1 MAQTTN
7 PGPFFSRVPRAHAAE
22 QPFTYPLQREWA
34 EPDWR
39 RLPAFRDVTRS
50 EWETAQWQRA
60 HTVKNL
66 RQLVAVYGDL
76 FPNDLLDSIEK
87 DQAEREVPSSGSMPC
102 SRSSSVRRW
111 TSLDSRTISS

>member
-7 PGPFFSRVPRAHAAE
+7 PGPFFHRVPRAHPAA

-39 RLPAFRDVTRS
+39 RLPGFREVTRT

-76 FPNDLLDSIEK
+76 FPGDLLASIER
-87 DQAEREVPSSGSMPC
+87 D
-102 SRSSSVRRW
+102 
-111 TSLDSRTISS
+111 